1 MPFLTR
7 KAPLKTLKLRV
18 KVDKDG
24 TSSYEV
30 LKTAALPDATPDGAG
45 EAWQGR
51 RHAVLTYGGAQEDT
65 VAEYTYGDLKSMNKD
80 VRALKRGI
88 QIQGQQDKWY
98 APIRV
103 TELDGSTVTVMRG
116 TLIGLANRIFLGIFL
131 AELLPIVF
139 EAAFEKNFVRAGML
153 VGLLAV
159 LGALTYGVAYAASA
173 CKRARRGHSN
183 RYYGAFDR
191 WQAKRRPCSEWLC
204 VLQLLGTGGEG
215 LITGEGL
222 CFLGNPSS
230 LSDRALV
237 TRGYIREELL
247 RVGLFIVSDRA
258 CNMRTGKT
266 YNVERGGEF
275 VHFVEAG
282 LLLPGQQMEGVASS
296 GGIVGAG
303 HLRRRG
309 GLAFPRLCNGD
320 AAYDFIGRQTEN
332 KLGP

>member
-1 MPFLTR
+1 MSCLTR
-7 KAPLKTLKLRV
+7 KVPLKTLKLRV

-30 LKTAALPDATPDGAG
+30 LQTAAPPDATPDGAG
-45 EAWQGR
+45 KVWQGR

-80 VRALKRGI
+80 VRALKHAIR
-88 QIQGQQDKWY
+88 IQGQQDAWY

-103 TELDGSTVTVMRG
+103 TELDGSTVTVMRD
-116 TLIGLANRIFLGIFL
+116 TLIGLANKIYLGVFL
-131 AELLPIVF
+131 AEILPIIGK
-139 EAAFEKNFVRAGML
+139 AAIQKDFVGAGIL

-173 CKRARRGHSN
+173 YKRARRGHSN
-183 RYYGAFDR
+183 RYYDAFAR
-191 WQAKRRPCSEWLC
+191 WQAKRWPCSEWLC
-204 VLQLLGTGGEG
+204 VSQLLGRGGEG

-266 YNVERGGEF
+266 YNVERGDGF

-282 LLLPGQQMEGVASS
+282 LLLPGQQMEGVARS

-309 GLAFPRLCNGD
+309 RLAFPRLYSDD
-320 AAYDFIGRQTEN
+320 AEYNFIVRQTEN